1 MFGYVAADRA
11 ALTDGQLQR
20 YKGCYCGL
28 CHAIGQAYGSLRRA
42 ALDYDITFLV
52 LLLSSLYEPEEAG
65 GEARCLV
72 HPVRRHAYWQTEAT
86 DYGAAM
92 NMALAYHNCMD
103 NWHDDRSIAGLA
115 EAALFR
121 KSAQAAARAYPRQW
135 AAMEDCLATLSKI
148 EADNLQDPDAGA
160 NAFGNL
166 MGELFV
172 WREDR
177 WQPQLRQ
184 MGQALGR
191 YIYLLYAVLD
201 LPEDQK
207 RKRYNPLSELADHGY
222 QKEDFKP
229 ILTMCMGECTE
240 AFEQLPLVQD
250 VDLLRNILYSGVWT
264 RFYWKNGAP
273 NKEA

>member
-1 MFGYVAADRA
+1 MFGYVAADRG
-11 ALTDGQLQR
+11 ALNDGQLQR

-28 CHAIGQAYGSLRRA
+28 CRAIGQTYGSLQRA
-42 ALDYDITFLV
+42 ALDYDMTFLV
-52 LLLSSLYEPEEAG
+52 LLLSSLYEPEEAS
-65 GEARCLV
+65 GESRCMV
-72 HPVRRHAYWQTEAT
+72 HPVRRHIYWQTSAT
-86 DYGAAM
+86 EYAAAM

-103 NWHDDRSIAGLA
+103 NWHDDHSVAGLA
-115 EAALFR
+115 EAALFQ
-121 KSAQAAARAYPRQW
+121 KSAQKAAQAYPRQW
-135 AAMEDCLATLSKI
+135 ASIEACLHTLSRI

-160 NAFGNL
+160 NAFGAL

-184 MGQALGR
+184 IGQALGR
-191 YIYLLYAVLD
+191 YIYLLDAVLD
-201 LPEDQK
+201 LPADRK
-207 RKRYNPLSELADHGY
+207 RNRYNPLLSLAEAGY
-222 QKEDFKP
+222 EKEDFQP

-250 VDLLRNILYSGVWT
+250 IDLLRNILYSGVWT

-273 NKEA
+273 DKEA